1 MRDSFYFNF
10 LLQFNRHN
18 PVQSCSISLR
28 VIKNV
33 RRKPKNLFK
42 GKNGI
47 VFSTMP
53 FKIKNIINYTAEIV
67 FFKTPYKTNTTPSTT
82 IGFCNSFFGGIRLSL
97 YLCHG
102 RFRLCM
108 RFHLSAISFFL
119 SSCLIFF
126 LDL

>member
-1 MRDSFYFNF
+1 MQQTQS
-10 LLQFNRHN
+10 LKEVLI
-18 PVQSCSISLR
+18 QSCSNSLR
-28 VIKNV
+28 VIKNA

-42 GKNGI
+42 GKKGI

-53 FKIKNIINYTAEIV
+53 FKIKNIINYKAEIV
-67 FFKTPYKTNTTPSTT
+67 FLKTLYKTKQHFQQLLVS
-82 IGFCNSFFGGIRLSL
+82 LSL
-97 YLCHG
+97 FLVASDFLYYICHG